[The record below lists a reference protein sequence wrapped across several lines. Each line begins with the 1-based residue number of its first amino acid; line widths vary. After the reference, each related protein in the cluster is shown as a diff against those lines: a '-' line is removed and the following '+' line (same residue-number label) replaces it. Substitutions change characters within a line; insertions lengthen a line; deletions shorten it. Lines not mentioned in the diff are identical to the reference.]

1 MSMKKL
7 VLLLLF
13 FVNALTAQQ
22 KFYLFNTALDQQKYL
37 STKQE
42 TIDAIKSYY
51 DGFKTGSYGYTEEHG
66 KAIAGS
72 DNYTKFTDNYTTEI
86 TDCIFKMSFDV
97 YDAANDKMGNTTTI
111 ELNLSDIKNLKKG
124 SEEGINR
131 NIMFQMAKNKKIKV
145 YQKFEET
152 TIIKEVNHF
161 EIKIYPNYSAYPNQK
176 HPDFKDDTIVNY
188 FNQLIAFCK
197 K

>member
-1 MSMKKL
+1 MKKL

-22 KFYLFNTALDQQKYL
+22 TFYPFNTVLNQQKHQF
-37 STKQE
+37 TKQE

-51 DGFKTGSYGYTEEHG
+51 DGFKTGSYVYAEENG

-97 YDAANDKMGNTTTI
+97 YDAANDKIENTTTI
-111 ELNLSDIKNLKKG
+111 ELNLSEVQRLKKG
-124 SEEGINR
+124 SVERANR
-131 NIMFQMAKNKKIKV
+131 NIIFQMVKNKKIKV
-145 YQKFEET
+145 TQKTEKT
-152 TIIKEVNHF
+152 AITKEVTHF
-161 EIKIYPNYSAYPNQK
+161 KIKIYPNYNAYPHQK
-176 HPDFKDDTIVNY
+176 HPDFLDDMVVNY

>member
-22 KFYLFNTALDQQKYL
+22 TFYLFNTALDQQKYQF
-37 STKQE
+37 TKQE

-51 DGFKTGSYGYTEEHG
+51 DGFKTGSYVYAEENG

-97 YDAANDKMGNTTTI
+97 YDAANDKIENTTTI
-111 ELNLSDIKNLKKG
+111 ELNLSEVQRLKKG
-124 SEEGINR
+124 SVERANR
-131 NIMFQMAKNKKIKV
+131 NIIFQTVKSKKIKIT
-145 YQKFEET
+145 QKFQDT
-152 TIIKEVNHF
+152 EVLKTVDHF
-161 EIKIYPNYSAYPNQK
+161 EIKIYPNYDAYPNQK
-176 HPDFKDDTIVNY
+176 HPDFKDDMIVNY
-188 FNQLIAFCK
+188 FSQLIAFCK